1 MNSDGIWKACYDG
14 NIEKVKQLLTE
25 KLSLLKAQDE
35 VFFFFLLY
43 LSALLSCL
51 LEFFQEW
58 IWDLFME
65 IRENFKRRS

>member
-51 LEFFQEW
+51 LELFQEW